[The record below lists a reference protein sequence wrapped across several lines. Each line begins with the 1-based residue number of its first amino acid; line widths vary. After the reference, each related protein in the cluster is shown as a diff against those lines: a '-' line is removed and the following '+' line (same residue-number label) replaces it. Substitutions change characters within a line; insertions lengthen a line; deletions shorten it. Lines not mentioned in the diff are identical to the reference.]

1 MVGMD
6 FLQNDVCFFFFFF
19 WGLENLWMHMGHPKI
34 PPQKP
39 DANILIEMVKY
50 VSFGNLFFGI

>member
-1 MVGMD
+1 
-6 FLQNDVCFFFFFF
+6 
-19 WGLENLWMHMGHPKI
+19 MHMGHPKI